1 MNTVSETTS
10 DTIDS
15 RLLEMLDH
23 YEITRTLKQYCF
35 ACDRGDEARMAAV
48 YLDDSWDEHGVYAAR
63 GPAFARIMSQAVAEQ
78 TDSMFHLLGQSQIR
92 VDGDVVGADSYFLA
106 VSRNTGADGVVMC
119 NQLGGRFVDYLE
131 RVDGGWKIKKRIVV
145 RDWSISIDRKSTRMN
160 SSH

>member
-15 RLLEMLDH
+15 RLREMLDH

-63 GPAFARIMSQAVAEQ
+63 GPDFARILSPAVAEQ
-78 TDSMFHLLGQSQIR
+78 TDSMLHLLVQSQIR
-92 VDGDVVGADSYFLA
+92 VDGDVARGERYFLA
-106 VSRNTGADGVVMC
+106 GSRNTGGDG
-119 NQLGGRFVDYLE
+119 NGA
-131 RVDGGWKIKKRIVV
+131 
-145 RDWSISIDRKSTRMN
+145 
-160 SSH
+160 

>member
-15 RLLEMLDH
+15 RLREMLDH

-63 GPAFARIMSQAVAEQ
+63 GPDFARIMSQAVAEQ

-92 VDGDVVGADSYFLA
+92 VDGDFAGADSYF
-106 VSRNTGADGVVMC
+106 
-119 NQLGGRFVDYLE
+119 QIGRASGRE
-131 RVDGGWKIKKRIVV
+131 RVGQYVEISVVADSLKK
-145 RDWSISIDRKSTRMN
+145 
-160 SSH
+160 